1 MKEQDNIVAFISVP
15 EISKRII
22 RQTLPYRLSRQCL
35 SKCRRI
41 ILQKRV
47 IHQFQHWVKSARSI
61 NIIVGAGDV
70 KFDNWFS
77 TNRSTLDVTSPRDWQ
92 YFFEPESIDRI
103 LSEHC
108 WEHLSEDEAEKA
120 NTNCFTFLKSG
131 GRLRIAVPDGF
142 HIDPDYIEYVRPG
155 GKGLGS
161 EDHKVLYNYKTAK
174 KLLEHAGFKVEFLEY
189 WDENGQFHFREWSSE
204 DGHVRCSR
212 IHDTRNQDG
221 SLTYTSLILDAVKL

>member
-1 MKEQDNIVAFISVP
+1 MFVTSELLLLYFSMKEQDNIVAFISVP
-15 EISKRII
+15 EISQRII
-22 RQTLPYRLSRQCL
+22 RQTLP
-35 SKCRRI
+35 
-41 ILQKRV
+41 
-47 IHQFQHWVKSARSI
+47 
-61 NIIVGAGDV
+61 
-70 KFDNWFS
+70 
-77 TNRSTLDVTSPRDWQ
+77 WQ

-174 KLLEHAGFKVEFLEY
+174 KLLEHAGFKVELLEY
-189 WDENGQFHFREWSSE
+189 WDENGQFHFREWFSE
-204 DGHVRCSR
+204 DGHVRRSR

-221 SLTYTSLILDAVKL
+221 SLTYTSLILDAIKP